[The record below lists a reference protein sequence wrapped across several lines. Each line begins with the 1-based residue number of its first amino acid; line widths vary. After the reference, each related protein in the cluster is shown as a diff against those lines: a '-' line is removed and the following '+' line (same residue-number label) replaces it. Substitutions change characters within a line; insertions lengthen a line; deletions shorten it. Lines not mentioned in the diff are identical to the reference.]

1 MRRLHRREKRPPRK
15 DIFNIPMFSS
25 LHSRLWLS
33 YAFIIVTALG
43 VVAMVLFIYLLRN
56 PLLYRQTSE
65 RLKAV
70 QAVVLQR
77 ESQSQPVSVAA
88 QKASRTFNVR
98 ILLYS
103 QDRQLILD
111 TYSDIFFA

>member
-1 MRRLHRREKRPPRK
+1 
-15 DIFNIPMFSS
+15 MFSS

-88 QKASRTFNVR
+88 QGFAHLTCASFVLKIGSYFRH
-98 ILLYS
+98 
-103 QDRQLILD
+103 
-111 TYSDIFFA
+111 IFKQEVPCLSRKN